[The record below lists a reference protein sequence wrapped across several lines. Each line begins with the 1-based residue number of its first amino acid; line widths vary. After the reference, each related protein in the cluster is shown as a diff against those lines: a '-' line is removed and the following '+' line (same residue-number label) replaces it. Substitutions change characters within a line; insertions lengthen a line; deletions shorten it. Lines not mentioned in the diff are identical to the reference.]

1 MNGKGSCESCG
12 QRIQNTVFDK
22 CMFCGVALPEHQQF
36 TEAEKEEV
44 LAQQKQAELDSYKM
58 RESNKLNLSG
68 SSDFGFGLDFGSS
81 DSGGT
86 CD

>member
-1 MNGKGSCESCG
+1 MNEKGNCESCG
-12 QRIQNTVFDK
+12 QRIQNIVFDK
-22 CMFCGVALPEHQQF
+22 CMFCVVALPEHQQF
-36 TEAEKEEV
+36 TKAEKTEV

-58 RESNKLNLSG
+58 RESKKINISG
-68 SSDFGFGLDFGSS
+68 SSDFGFGLDFDSS